1 MSEVYIDRL
10 LVIGVGLIGGSF
22 AMALRNAGVV
32 GEIVGA
38 GRSQESLERGVELG
52 VIDRYT
58 LDFSN
63 EVGKS
68 DVIFVST
75 PVLATDFVF
84 QKISLANY
92 HNSVITDAG
101 KCKRQYC
108 PVCPLFLRLRCR
120 RRWLPHR
127 CLS

>member
-1 MSEVYIDRL
+1 MSGVYIDRL

-32 GEIVGA
+32 GEIVGT
-38 GRSQESLERGVELG
+38 GRSQENLERGVELG
-52 VIDRYT
+52 VIDRFT

-75 PVLATDFVF
+75 PVLATDLIF
-84 QKISLANY
+84 QKIHLQTITIPSLPMLVA
-92 HNSVITDAG
+92 
-101 KCKRQYC
+101 
-108 PVCPLFLRLRCR
+108 
-120 RRWLPHR
+120 
-127 CLS
+127 